1 MNRSLVLA
9 VVALGVW
16 GLALGAE
23 AYAWMPFYGDRTPN
37 YMAQPCV
44 YPTYQYV
51 VPVQGTGPQ
60 VVTSYYP
67 PAQARSSYRNRPSGT
82 SARRN
87 MAAAGS
93 IRFMAI
99 AGRRIWTNRARR
111 RTEGIAACASG
122 RTHKPQG
129 PQGFSKTASRR
140 LAVPANVQ
148 KPIKVRAYRSRWC

>member
-67 PAQARSSYRNRPSGT
+67 PAQGAVIVPQSAVRYISPPQYGCGRFYPFYGYRRP
-82 SARRN
+82 
-87 MAAAGS
+87 
-93 IRFMAI
+93 
-99 AGRRIWTNRARR
+99 
-111 RTEGIAACASG
+111 
-122 RTHKPQG
+122 
-129 PQGFSKTASRR
+129 
-140 LAVPANVQ
+140 
-148 KPIKVRAYRSRWC
+148 AYLDQ